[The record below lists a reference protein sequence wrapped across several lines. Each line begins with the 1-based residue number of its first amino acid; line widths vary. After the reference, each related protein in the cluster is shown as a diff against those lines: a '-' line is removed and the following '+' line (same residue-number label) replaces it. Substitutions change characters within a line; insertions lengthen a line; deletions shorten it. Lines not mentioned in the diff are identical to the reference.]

1 MKTTIELPDALFAQ
15 ARRFADE
22 RNITMKAL
30 IEQGL
35 RHVLADRD
43 DGVPFRLRDGSVD
56 GNGLQPAFRNATWE
70 QLRSA
75 AYEGRGG

>member
-1 MKTTIELPDALFAQ
+1 MKTTVELPEALFAE

-22 RNITMKAL
+22 HDITMKAL
-30 IEQGL
+30 VEQGL
-35 RHVLADRD
+35 RLVLADRV

-56 GNGLQPAFRNATWE
+56 GNGLQPAFQSARWE
-70 QLRSA
+70 QLRRA